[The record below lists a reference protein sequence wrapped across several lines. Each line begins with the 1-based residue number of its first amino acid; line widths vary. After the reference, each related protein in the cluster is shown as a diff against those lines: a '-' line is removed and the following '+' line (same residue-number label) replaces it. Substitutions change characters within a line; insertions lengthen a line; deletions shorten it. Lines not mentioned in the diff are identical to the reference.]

1 MLITEVV
8 GIRASVEGGGKSG
21 FFCGEGQDLSRSRF
35 PSVNLRRW
43 KKIGS

>member
-21 FFCGEGQDLSRSRF
+21 FFCGEGRAKICHGQDFHR
-35 PSVNLRRW
+35 
-43 KKIGS
+43 